1 MINRFIEYCARQRF
15 IVFVVVAFLVAW
27 GIWALLNSPLDAIPD
42 LSDTQVIVFTEWPG
56 RSPDIIEDQITY
68 PIVSSMVA
76 APEVKLVRGQSDFG
90 FSYVYIIFE
99 DGTDIYWGR
108 SRVLEYLSKIQGQL
122 PDGVHP
128 TLGPDASAVGWVFQY
143 ALVDETGQTD
153 LQQLRSFQDWNL
165 RYALEAVDGV
175 AEVASVGG
183 FVKQYQVN
191 LDPNRLL
198 AYNIPIS
205 EVIDAIRESN
215 NDVGGRSIEIATTE
229 FMIRGRGYIDSVS
242 DLEAVAV
249 GTTDS
254 GTPILVRD
262 LGFVQ
267 LGPDIRRGVA
277 ELDGKGEAVGGIVIM
292 RYGQNAVDVIDRVKQ
307 RLAEIE
313 PALPPGVQ
321 IVTTYDRSDLIQRAI
336 ETLRKSLTEEMIV
349 VSVMIILF
357 LLHFRTALIPIVTL
371 PIAVILSFIPMYY
384 MGLTANIMS
393 LGGIAVAIG
402 AMVDASIVLVENAH
416 KRLEQ
421 WDSEGRPGSRTDV
434 LINAFKEVGRTIFF
448 ALLVITVSFLP
459 IFTLQAQEGRL
470 FKPLA
475 YTKTFSMF
483 FAAVL
488 AVSLVPA
495 LSLIL
500 IRGKIR
506 SERRHPISRVLFAI
520 YTPVVNQ
527 MIRFRKTV
535 IVVALLLILST
546 IPVFLELG
554 SEFMPPLNEGSILFM
569 PTAVPGMPI
578 TEAVR
583 VLQIQDQ
590 ILSQVP
596 EVERVF
602 GKIGRSSTSTDPA
615 PLSMV
620 ETTVLLKDQTEWR
633 TVRETR
639 WYSDWAP
646 DPLRAWFGRLWPEER
661 PMSWDELI
669 QDIDPKVKLPGMT
682 NIFWMP
688 VQTRTEM
695 LNTGIRSNL
704 GIKVFGSDLA
714 TIESV
719 AVEIEQALQ
728 DVPGTRSAF
737 ADRSAGGYFLDFDV
751 NREQAARYGLT
762 VQDVQDIVESAIGG
776 KNISFS
782 VEGRERYPINVRY
795 LRELRDDPE
804 ELARVLVATPSG
816 AQVPIS
822 LLADIRYTT
831 GPPMI
836 RDEDA
841 QLVGYVFVDVSDD
854 DYGAYVRRAQ
864 DVVSAEVQLPPG
876 YRLEWAGQYQYI
888 QRMNERLKAMIPLTL
903 FLVVFLLYLN
913 FKDWV
918 KTSIVL
924 LAVPFSLIGAVW
936 IVYLLDYNLSVAV
949 WVGMIALAGLDAETG
964 AVMLLYLD
972 LAYQKWKSEGRMNDF
987 GDLKEAIHH
996 GAVQRVRPKVMTV
1009 GTTMLALMPILWA
1022 SPMST
1027 GADVM
1032 KRIAAPMV
1040 GGLVTSFVLTLTI
1053 YPAIFAIWK
1062 QSELEGWRAVFTGTK
1077 RPGRTEEGPEGMKPS
1092 LSPIWKFASA
1102 VAAVFIVLTLVL
1114 AALDGDSGS
1123 SDVQRGLPV
1132 HQVVQGGS
1140 TISIETETGRLRF
1153 GENDL
1158 SIFVTDTATGR
1169 LQQASDMSL
1178 ALFMPAM
1185 GAMPPMRDVA
1195 DLSGIEP
1202 GEWQGNLRISMAGEW
1217 QVTITFD
1224 GPSGPSRVTFPV
1236 TVQ

>member
-128 TLGPDASAVGWVFQY
+128 ALGPDASAVGWVFQY

-153 LQQLRSFQDWNL
+153 LQQLRSFQDWTFATL
-165 RYALEAVDGV
+165 SKPSTEWLKWP
-175 AEVASVGG
+175 ASVG

-198 AYNIPIS
+198 AYNVPIS

-229 FMIRGRGYIDSVS
+229 FMIRGRGYIDSVA

-249 GTTDS
+249 RTTDN

-277 ELDGKGEAVGGIVIM
+277 ELDGKGETVGGIVIM

-313 PALPPGVQ
+313 PALPPGVR
-321 IVTTYDRSDLIQRAI
+321 IVTTYDRSDPIQRAI

-349 VSVMIILF
+349 VSVVIILF

-421 WDSEGRPGSRTDV
+421 WDSEGCPGSRTDV

-590 ILSQVP
+590 ILARCP
-596 EVERVF
+596 
-602 GKIGRSSTSTDPA
+602 
-615 PLSMV
+615 
-620 ETTVLLKDQTEWR
+620 
-633 TVRETR
+633 
-639 WYSDWAP
+639 
-646 DPLRAWFGRLWPEER
+646 
-661 PMSWDELI
+661 
-669 QDIDPKVKLPGMT
+669 
-682 NIFWMP
+682 
-688 VQTRTEM
+688 
-695 LNTGIRSNL
+695 RSNVSL
-704 GIKVFGSDLA
+704 GK
-714 TIESV
+714 SV
-719 AVEIEQALQ
+719 V
-728 DVPGTRSAF
+728 
-737 ADRSAGGYFLDFDV
+737 
-751 NREQAARYGLT
+751 
-762 VQDVQDIVESAIGG
+762 
-776 KNISFS
+776 
-782 VEGRERYPINVRY
+782 
-795 LRELRDDPE
+795 
-804 ELARVLVATPSG
+804 
-816 AQVPIS
+816 
-822 LLADIRYTT
+822 
-831 GPPMI
+831 
-836 RDEDA
+836 
-841 QLVGYVFVDVSDD
+841 
-854 DYGAYVRRAQ
+854 
-864 DVVSAEVQLPPG
+864 
-876 YRLEWAGQYQYI
+876 
-888 QRMNERLKAMIPLTL
+888 
-903 FLVVFLLYLN
+903 
-913 FKDWV
+913 
-918 KTSIVL
+918 
-924 LAVPFSLIGAVW
+924 
-936 IVYLLDYNLSVAV
+936 
-949 WVGMIALAGLDAETG
+949 
-964 AVMLLYLD
+964 
-972 LAYQKWKSEGRMNDF
+972 
-987 GDLKEAIHH
+987 
-996 GAVQRVRPKVMTV
+996 
-1009 GTTMLALMPILWA
+1009 
-1022 SPMST
+1022 
-1027 GADVM
+1027 
-1032 KRIAAPMV
+1032 
-1040 GGLVTSFVLTLTI
+1040 
-1053 YPAIFAIWK
+1053 
-1062 QSELEGWRAVFTGTK
+1062 
-1077 RPGRTEEGPEGMKPS
+1077 
-1092 LSPIWKFASA
+1092 
-1102 VAAVFIVLTLVL
+1102 
-1114 AALDGDSGS
+1114 
-1123 SDVQRGLPV
+1123 PV
-1132 HQVVQGGS
+1132 HPQTPHHS
-1140 TISIETETGRLRF
+1140 AWSRR
-1153 GENDL
+1153 
-1158 SIFVTDTATGR
+1158 
-1169 LQQASDMSL
+1169 
-1178 ALFMPAM
+1178 
-1185 GAMPPMRDVA
+1185 
-1195 DLSGIEP
+1195 
-1202 GEWQGNLRISMAGEW
+1202 
-1217 QVTITFD
+1217 
-1224 GPSGPSRVTFPV
+1224 PSC
-1236 TVQ
+1236 